1 MLITKWANCT
11 EFFNV
16 LLIRRLFIQSKM
28 KNQDS
33 FRIKHIPSLL
43 VTTYK
48 AWDKKNPFRLSA
60 VIAYYAVLSLP
71 ALLVIIVKAIGA
83 IWDPELIADTLTSE
97 FSSALGKDAATSIK
111 SMLNE
116 SNSQERG
123 ILPTI
128 MGIGTLL
135 YGATGLFYQL
145 QLALN
150 DIWEVEPDPNAKW
163 WKLLFDRAR
172 SFTFILVIGFLLLI
186 SFVLTAGIS
195 ALKDYLGSSISETY
209 EVISYVLDI
218 IVSLGVIT
226 LLFAL
231 MFKFLPDAKVR
242 WRVVRIGA
250 FVTAVLFVIGKLV
263 LGYYFGETDP
273 GSTYGAAGTIILILL
288 WVSYS
293 SLILFFGAEFTY
305 IYAKC
310 YGNGIE
316 PQHIA
321 KKQSS

>member
-1 MLITKWANCT
+1 MNK
-11 EFFNV
+11 FHV
-16 LLIRRLFIQSKM
+16 
-28 KNQDS
+28 
-33 FRIKHIPSLL
+33 KHIPSLL

-48 AWDKKNPFRLSA
+48 AWDKNNPFRLSA

-71 ALLVIIVKAIGA
+71 ALLVIIVNVVGS
-83 IWDPELIADTLTSE
+83 IWEPGSVENILNSE
-97 FSSALGKDAATSIK
+97 FSAALGKDAAASIK
-111 SMLNE
+111 SMITE
-116 SNSQERG
+116 SNSEKRG
-123 ILPTI
+123 TLATI

-163 WKLLFDRAR
+163 WKLVFDRAR

-186 SFVLTAGIS
+186 SFVLTAAIS
-195 ALKDYLGSSISETY
+195 ALKEYIGRNLSETY
-209 EVISYVLDI
+209 TFITYALDI
-218 IVSLGVIT
+218 LVSLGIIT
-226 LLFAL
+226 VLFAL

-242 WRVVRIGA
+242 WRMVRIGA

-305 IYAKC
+305 VYAKR
-310 YGNGIE
+310 YGEGIE
-316 PQHIA
+316 AQHIA
-321 KKQSS
+321 QKKDSEVEV

>member
-1 MLITKWANCT
+1 MEK
-11 EFFNV
+11 
-16 LLIRRLFIQSKM
+16 
-28 KNQDS
+28 
-33 FRIKHIPSLL
+33 FRIKHVPSLL
-43 VTTYK
+43 VATYK
-48 AWDKKNPFRLSA
+48 AWDKNNPFKLSA

-71 ALLVIIVKAIGA
+71 ALLVIIVNVVGS
-83 IWDPELIADTLTSE
+83 IWGPDVIQDILTSE
-97 FSSALGKDAATSIK
+97 FSAALGKDAADSVQ
-111 SMLNE
+111 SMITE
-116 SNSQERG
+116 SNSEKRG
-123 ILPTI
+123 AFATI
-128 MGIGTLL
+128 MGVGTLL

-150 DIWEVEPDPNAKW
+150 DIWEVEPDPDAKW

-186 SFVLTAGIS
+186 SFVLTAGIT
-195 ALKDYLGSSISETY
+195 ALKDYIGKNLSETY
-209 EVISYVLDI
+209 TVLTYFLDI
-218 IVSLGVIT
+218 LVSLGIIT

-242 WRVVRIGA
+242 WRMVRIGA
-250 FVTAVLFVIGKLV
+250 FVTAVLFIIGKLL

-305 IYAKC
+305 VYAQR
-310 YGNGIE
+310 YGDGIE
-316 PQHIA
+316 PQGMA
-321 KKQSS
+321 KKQGS